1 MIANQSFKRRI
12 LMSMLSPLSWAWESV
27 YRVRRF
33 SYDYGLISRNKFQV
47 PIISVGNLT
56 FGGTGKTPVT
66 LWIGDYFNRRGLKV
80 MILMRGYKGKL
91 EKSSGIIRSGKKIG
105 FNPFLFGDEALLF
118 ARRLTNV
125 SVVVGKNRSANLEH
139 YFESERPDIVLL
151 DDGHQHLKLR
161 RNLNIVLFDALLPL
175 SQYKVAPSGYLR
187 EGMNALAD
195 ADVVILT
202 RADQATEQQKRELR
216 GLLKSKLDP
225 HVKMIDARY
234 VAQGL
239 ANAVTGEILPS
250 AHLNGRACYLIA
262 GIASPESFIKMIEG
276 IGGQVVGESFFPD
289 HHFYTTEE
297 VGNIMREAAARDAI
311 VVTTEKDIVKLRR
324 IVDED
329 RLYYLQIGVDFLDE
343 EKILVDLL
351 EDAYQQSFL

>member
-1 MIANQSFKRRI
+1 MAKQSVKRKI
-12 LMSMLSPLSWAWESV
+12 FMSMLSPLSWLWESA

-33 SYDYGLISRNKFQV
+33 SYDYGLIRRNRFQV

-118 ARRLTNV
+118 ARRLANV
-125 SVVVGKNRSANLEH
+125 SVVVGRNRSANLEH

-161 RNLNIVLFDALLPL
+161 RNLNIVLFDSLLPL

-202 RADQATEQQKRELR
+202 RADQASANQKRNLR
-216 GLLKSKLDP
+216 SLLTPKLDP
-225 HVKMIDARY
+225 HVKILEARY
-234 VAQGL
+234 VAHGL

-250 AHLNGRACYLIA
+250 THLNGRACYLIA
-262 GIASPESFIKMIEG
+262 GIASPESFINMIES
-276 IGGQVVGESFFPD
+276 IGGTIVGQAFFPD

-297 VGNIMREAAARDAI
+297 VGNIMREAASRDAI

-329 RLYYLQIGVDFLDE
+329 RLYYLQIGVNFMDE
-343 EKILVDLL
+343 EKILIDLL

>member
-1 MIANQSFKRRI
+1 MVSNQSMKRRV
-12 LMSMLSPLSWAWESV
+12 LMGALSPLSWLWESI

-66 LWIGDYFNRRGLKV
+66 LWIGDYFNRRNLKV

-118 ARRLTNV
+118 ARRLANV
-125 SVVVGKNRSANLEH
+125 SVVVGRNRSANLEH

-151 DDGHQHLKLR
+151 DDGHQHLKLK
-161 RNLNIVLFDALLPL
+161 RNLNIVLFDSLLPL
-175 SQYKVAPSGYLR
+175 SQYRVAPTGYLR

-202 RADQATEQQKRELR
+202 RADQASDEQKQQLR
-216 GLLKSKLDP
+216 ALLKRKLDP
-225 HVKMIDARY
+225 HVKVIEARY
-234 VAQGL
+234 VASGL

-250 AHLNGRACYLIA
+250 SHLQGRPCYLIA
-262 GIASPESFIKMIEG
+262 GIASPDSFVKMVEN
-276 IGGQVVGESFFPD
+276 IGGKIVGESFFPD

-297 VGNIMREAAARDAI
+297 VGHIMREAASKDAI

-329 RLYYLQIGVDFLDE
+329 RLFYLQIGVDFMDS
-343 EKILVDLL
+343 EKDLIDLL

>member
-1 MIANQSFKRRI
+1 MNLLLPF
-12 LMSMLSPLSWAWESV
+12 SWLWENI

-33 SYDYGLISRNKFQV
+33 SYDYGLIRRNRFQV

-125 SVVVGKNRSANLEH
+125 SVVVGRNRSANLEH

-161 RNLNIVLFDALLPL
+161 RNLNIVLFDSLLPL

-195 ADVVILT
+195 ADLVILT
-202 RADQATEQQKRELR
+202 RADQASAEQKKSLCS
-216 GLLKSKLDP
+216 LLKSKLDP
-225 HVKMIDARY
+225 HVKILEARY

-239 ANAVTGEILPS
+239 ANAVTGDILPS
-250 AHLNGRACYLIA
+250 AHLAGRACYLIA
-262 GIASPESFIKMIEG
+262 GIASPESFIRMIES
-276 IGGQVVGESFFPD
+276 IGGHVVGEAFFPD

-297 VGNIMREAAARDAI
+297 VGNILREAASRDAI

-329 RLYYLQIGVDFLDE
+329 RLYYLQIGVDFMNE
-343 EKILVDLL
+343 EKVLVDLL